1 MGAVWMRARNELR
14 TRWRAMLS
22 LALIAGLGGGAAIA
36 AFAGARRTVSV
47 YPRFRVATNAFDDL
61 IGQNGSSTPP
71 DQFVTDVLS
80 SPAVTHLPAIADYSL
95 TDPYS
100 GEISGPSGVS
110 QGFPDV
116 FIVGGPDGK
125 LGVTLDRMKLLS
137 GRYAVPTRADEV
149 TVSSFEAQHL
159 GARVGSTLTLRFPNS
174 TRTLH
179 VVGIGLI
186 AGAVD
191 PSAGA
196 YTPVVLLTP
205 AFYAQ
210 NGPELRVGP
219 SLAVRV
225 RGGLKGLPEL
235 ERELTARNEALLAAA
250 KTSAERTDAENR
262 NVSTI
267 AGAAPQTES
276 IRRTALFEGAG
287 LSIFGGLAL
296 LTVLAIFAQLLVRQ
310 VLMEGDEQLTL
321 RALGMSR
328 AQLFGLAMLRV
339 ALVGVAAA
347 IISLALAILA
357 SPLFPIGFMH
367 GLETSPGLNIDMLAL
382 PLGALA
388 ILVLTCLVGV
398 IPALRASSARV
409 SHRESTVGTNKAAN
423 TLAAAAFPPT
433 AVAGVRMALE
443 PGHGSTSVPVRT
455 TIFGTIL
462 ALAALLA
469 ALTFGAGLRHLVATP
484 SLSGWNFDLIAPGS
498 GAALQNGV
506 DPVVKT
512 EQALLA
518 NPVVGSIT
526 LGTFPS
532 FKVKGILMGGY
543 SFAPG
548 PIGPSIASGRA
559 PKAPDEIAF
568 TVKTLRAL
576 HASIGQ
582 TIPVTIV
589 DPSTNAPVITRSLR
603 IVGTA
608 VTPQIFFN
616 QYTGNYS
623 AVTSESLIDSMA
635 LALKVAGPGP
645 DQIRLGGDTFF
656 IRFRPGISVDV
667 GADRVRN
674 DLLNSGGFFF
684 KRASSSDLSNL
695 DHIANL
701 PNVLGAL
708 LALIAAGTL
717 AHTLITSVR
726 RRRRDL
732 AVLRAL
738 GFVRRQVGLTVA
750 WQATTIALISLAV
763 GLPLGAILGRIAWRF
778 FVNQLGY
785 VPVTIV
791 PLIGVLLAIPAAIA
805 LANIIASIPARA
817 AARTEPAV
825 VLRAE

>member
-1 MGAVWMRARNELR
+1 MAAVWMRARNELR
-14 TRWRAMLS
+14 ARWRALLS

-36 AFAGARRTVSV
+36 AFAGARRTLSA
-47 YPRFRVATNAFDDL
+47 YPRFRAATNAFDDL
-61 IGQNGSSTPP
+61 IGQNGSTTPP
-71 DQFVTDVLS
+71 DQFQTDVLTS
-80 SPAVTHLPAIADYSL
+80 ASVTHLPAILDYSL
-95 TDPYS
+95 TDPYA
-100 GEISGPSGVS
+100 GEIVGPSGVS
-110 QGFPDV
+110 QSFPDV
-116 FIVGGPDGK
+116 FIVGSPDGK

-137 GRYAVPTRADEV
+137 GRYADPTLSDEV
-149 TVSSFEAQHL
+149 MVSSFEALHL
-159 GARVGSTLTLRFPNS
+159 GARVGSTLTFHLSNG
-174 TRTLH
+174 TRMLH

-191 PSAGA
+191 PSAAA
-196 YTPVVLLTP
+196 YTPVVILTP

-235 ERELTARNEALLAAA
+235 ESEMAARNQKLLAAA
-250 KTSAERTDAENR
+250 KTPAEKAAAENL
-262 NVSTI
+262 NVTTI
-267 AGAAPQTES
+267 ASAAPQADS
-276 IRRTALFEGAG
+276 VRRTALFEAAG

-310 VLMEGDEQLTL
+310 VLLEGDEQSTL

-328 AQLFGLAMLRV
+328 AQLFALAMLRV
-339 ALVGVAAA
+339 ALVGACAAVV
-347 IISLALAILA
+347 SLILAIVA

-367 GLETSPGLNIDMLAL
+367 DLETSPGFNIDLFAL
-382 PLGALA
+382 SLGALA
-388 ILVLTCLVGV
+388 IFVLTCLVG
-398 IPALRASSARV
+398 IAPAIRASSVRM
-409 SHRESTVGTNKAAN
+409 SGRESVVGTNRTAN
-423 TLAAAAFPPT
+423 ALAAAAFPPT

-469 ALTFGAGLRHLVATP
+469 SLTFGAGLRHLVSTP

-498 GAALQNGV
+498 GAPSTNGK
-506 DPVVKT
+506 DPVTET
-512 EQALLA
+512 EQALRK
-518 NPVVGSIT
+518 NPAVGSIT

-532 FKVKGILMGGY
+532 FKVKGLLMGGY
-543 SFAPG
+543 AFAAG
-548 PIGPSIASGRA
+548 PIGPSIAAGRA
-559 PKAPDEIAF
+559 PRSPDEIAF

-576 HASIGQ
+576 HASIGE
-582 TIPVTIV
+582 TLPVTLL
-589 DPSTNAPVITRSLR
+589 DPSTNQLVSTRSLR
-603 IVGTA
+603 IVGAA
-608 VTPQIFFN
+608 VTPQIFFT

-623 AVTSESLIDSMA
+623 AVVSESLIDSIA
-635 LALKVAGPGP
+635 VTLKLAGPG
-645 DQIRLGGDTFF
+645 QIRLGGDTFF
-656 IRFRPGISVDV
+656 IRFRQGISVDV
-667 GADRVRN
+667 GAAKVRN
-674 DLLNSGGFFF
+674 DLLSSEGFFF

-738 GFVRRQVGLTVA
+738 GFVRRQVGMTVA
-750 WQATTIALISLAV
+750 VQASTIAIISLAI
-763 GLPLGAILGRIAWRF
+763 GLPLGAILGRVAWRL

-791 PLIGVLLAIPAAIA
+791 PLIGVILAIPAAII
-805 LANIIASIPARA
+805 LANLIAGIPARA
-817 AARTEPAV
+817 AARTEPAI

>member
-1 MGAVWMRARNELR
+1 MAAVWMRARNELR
-14 TRWRAMLS
+14 ARWRALLS

-47 YPRFRVATNAFDDL
+47 YPRFRAATHAFDDL
-61 IGQNGSSTPP
+61 IGQNGSSTPS
-71 DQFVTDVLS
+71 DQFQTDVLT
-80 SPAVTHLPAIADYSL
+80 SPSVTHLPAIVDYSL

-100 GEISGPSGVS
+100 GEIVGPSGVPQS
-110 QGFPDV
+110 FPDV
-116 FIVGGPDGK
+116 FIVGTPDGK
-125 LGVTLDRMKLLS
+125 LGVTLDRMKLQS
-137 GRYAVPTRADEV
+137 GRYADPSRTDEV
-149 TVSSFEAQHL
+149 MVSSFEAQHL

-191 PSAGA
+191 PSAAA
-196 YTPVVLLTP
+196 YTPVVILTP

-210 NGPELRVGP
+210 NGPDLRVGP
-219 SLAVRV
+219 SLVVRV
-225 RGGLKGLPEL
+225 RGGVKGLPEL
-235 ERELTARNEALLAAA
+235 EREMADRNEKLLAAA
-250 KTSAERTDAENR
+250 KTPAEKAAAADL

-267 AGAAPQTES
+267 AGASPQTDS
-276 IRRTALFEGAG
+276 VRRTALFEAAG

-296 LTVLAIFAQLLVRQ
+296 LTVLAIFTQLLVRQ
-310 VLMEGDEQLTL
+310 ILMEGDEQSTL

-339 ALVGVAAA
+339 VLVGLSAA
-347 IISLALAILA
+347 IVSLALAIAA

-367 GLETSPGLNIDMLAL
+367 GLEPSPGFSIDLFAVS
-382 PLGALA
+382 LGALA

-398 IPALRASSARV
+398 VPALRASSRM
-409 SHRESTVGTNKAAN
+409 SPRESAIGTNRTAN
-423 TLAAAAFPPT
+423 ALAAAAFPPT

-469 ALTFGAGLRHLVATP
+469 ALTFGAGLRHLVSTP

-498 GAALQNGV
+498 GAPSNGEDLV
-506 DPVVKT
+506 LKT
-512 EQALLA
+512 EQALKE
-518 NPVVGSIT
+518 NPVVESIT

-532 FKVKGILMGGY
+532 FQVKGILMGGY
-543 SFAPG
+543 AFGPG
-548 PIGPSIASGRA
+548 PLGPSIAAGRA
-559 PKAPDEIAF
+559 PRGSDEIAF

-582 TIPVTIV
+582 TIPVTMV
-589 DPSTNAPVITRSLR
+589 NPSTNQPVITRSLR
-603 IVGTA
+603 IVGAA
-608 VTPQIFFN
+608 VTPQIFFT
-616 QYTGNYS
+616 QYPGNYS
-623 AVTSESLIDSMA
+623 GVVSESLIDSMA
-635 LALKVAGPGP
+635 VALKLAGPGP
-645 DQIRLGGDTFF
+645 DQIRVGGDTVY

-667 GADRVRN
+667 GAEKVRN
-674 DLLNSGGFFF
+674 DLKNSEGFFF
-684 KRASSSDLSNL
+684 KRSSSSDLANL
-695 DHIANL
+695 DHIADL
-701 PNVLGAL
+701 PNILGAL

-738 GFVRRQVGLTVA
+738 GFVRRQVGMTVA
-750 WQATTIALISLAV
+750 WQATTIALISLAI
-763 GLPLGAILGRIAWRF
+763 GLPLGAILGRLAWRA
-778 FVNQLGY
+778 FVHQLGY
-785 VPVTIV
+785 VPVTLV
-791 PLIGVLLAIPAAIA
+791 PLIGVLIAIPAAIV

-817 AARTEPAV
+817 AARTEPAI